1 MPTPHTTLLEILSR
15 PVTGDASEIQ
25 DAQGKII
32 HPTLL
37 DNKKKSLGTGL
48 SIDDGTAT
56 PDDIKA

>member
-37 DNKKKSLGTGL
+37 DTKKKSLE
-48 SIDDGTAT
+48 
-56 PDDIKA
+56 